1 MFPSSLLGMELYHEE
16 KECLNV
22 NNIERFALHT
32 CQVSLCS
39 LLTLALLVPLQLSRT
54 LVHWRLFSLPVD
66 FQLKISLD
74 SLFIT
79 ASMLCLAS
87 HTDLSSNSC
96 GDAER
101 HSDAI

>member
-1 MFPSSLLGMELYHEE
+1 MELYHEE

-22 NNIERFALHT
+22 NNIERFALRT

-39 LLTLALLVPLQLSRT
+39 LLTLARLVPLQLPRT
-54 LVHWRLFSLPVD
+54 LVNWRLHFLPLD
-66 FQLKISLD
+66 LQLKISLD

-79 ASMLCLAS
+79 ASTLVCLAS
-87 HTDLSSNSC
+87 HTHLSSKSC
-96 GDAER
+96 GEAER